1 MKPQQ
6 EEQDMAD
13 KVVHFEVTGSDGK
26 RLQDFY
32 ASLFD
37 WNVDANNPMQYGMV
51 NSEQSG
57 IGGGIC
63 QSQGRSLVTFYVEVR
78 DLAAALSKAQKLGG
92 KTVMPPMQVP
102 GGPEIAQFS
111 DPDGNVIGLLKAGSL

>member
-1 MKPQQ
+1 
-6 EEQDMAD
+6 MAD

-32 ASLFD
+32 AALFD

-51 NSEQSG
+51 SGEQSG

-63 QSQGRSLVTFYVEVR
+63 QSQGRPQVTFYVEVR

-92 KTVMPPMQVP
+92 KTVMLPMQVP